1 MPMNDTNSGGLEEPG
16 PTYPGVDKRSCQL
29 LGPTALIVQ
38 GLMGVLVI
46 ISLIYKRHREPH
58 KRPWKIWLFDVLKQV
73 VGQMFVHGVNVLI
86 SDLVSHYDSSNACV
100 SYFLNILIDTT
111 LGVMILYLI
120 HHGLTHLFSQKFH
133 LQGFE
138 SGIYGK
144 PPSWNFWARQAVLY
158 VVALT
163 TMKFIVIA
171 LLALFP
177 GLYRIGEW
185 LLSWTWTEEGDALQ
199 VVFTMGIFPIVMNIL
214 QFWIIDSIVKASD
227 APVHLDPDSPHGQDQ
242 ADREPLFNASSDD
255 EDDDSTPRRPHDIE
269 NPPPASRS
277 RNSNDIDRL
286 RSTHKSPSPDIPD
299 ESKASG
305 YNTPGDSLELHAYP
319 PSLSNSITSV
329 SSTSSIGST
338 PSIREATKLNKK
350 KRGPPS
356 PLNIQPQYQPAI
368 NSPQTTGIA
377 SRQATPNI
385 PTKATSVPVKAPVA
399 QKPVMDDWADSWEDS
414 DDWANRVG
422 EEEWTGRRIG
432 EAKDNLQDVWGKTA
446 VNAVS

>member
-1 MPMNDTNSGGLEEPG
+1 MNDTNIDSSTGLEDADPQ
-16 PTYPGVDKRSCQL
+16 YPGVDNRSCQL
-29 LGPTALIVQ
+29 LGPTALVVQ
-38 GLMGVLVI
+38 GLMGILVI

-58 KRPWKIWLFDVLKQV
+58 KRPWKIWLFDVSKQI

-120 HHGLTHLFSQKFH
+120 HHGLTHLFSHKFQ

-138 SGIYGK
+138 SGVYGK
-144 PPSWNFWARQAVLY
+144 PPSWNFWVRQAVVY

-177 GLYRIGEW
+177 GLYKIGEW
-185 LLSWTWTEEGDALQ
+185 LLSWTWTEKGDALQ
-199 VVFTMGIFPIVMNIL
+199 VIFTMGIFPIIMNVV

-227 APVHLDPDSPHGQDQ
+227 APVYLDADSPHDH
-242 ADREPLFNASSDD
+242 ADREPLFGVPSDD
-255 EDDDSTPRRPHDIE
+255 EDDDAPRRPHDIE
-269 NPPPASRS
+269 NPPPTSHS
-277 RNSNDIDRL
+277 RNSSDNSRPHPV
-286 RSTHKSPSPDIPD
+286 HKSSPPEDIPE

-305 YNTPGDSLELHAYP
+305 YNTPGDSLELHSYP
-319 PSLSNSITSV
+319 PSLSNSVTSV
-329 SSTSSIGST
+329 SSTSTAGST

-350 KRGPPS
+350 RRGPPS
-356 PLNIQPQYQPAI
+356 PLNIQPQFQPAI

-377 SRQATPNI
+377 SPQTTPII
-385 PTKATSVPVKAPVA
+385 PSKPAPVPVKAAVA
-399 QKPVMDDWADSWEDS
+399 PRPADDWAGSWEDS

-432 EAKDNLQDVWGKTA
+432 ETKDSLHDVWDKTA
-446 VNAVS
+446 GHAVS